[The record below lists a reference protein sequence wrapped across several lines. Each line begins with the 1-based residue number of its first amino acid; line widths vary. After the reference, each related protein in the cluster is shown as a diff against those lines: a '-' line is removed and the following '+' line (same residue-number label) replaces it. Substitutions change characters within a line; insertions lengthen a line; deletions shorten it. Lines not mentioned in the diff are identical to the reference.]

1 MENENTKV
9 LPKLFVNIDHI
20 RRLIFPW
27 YAVTVIDNF
36 SLIHVLN
43 SHSKLLFTSW
53 ILKDWIKEYVATIL
67 NVSTNLK
74 LVEIL
79 KDIYDFPKT
88 NKSLWYS
95 FKYSFNI
102 FSISYLRFQR
112 HKVLV
117 GTIKQIGFWPQLSF
131 GAVSLGIT

>member
-20 RRLIFPW
+20 RRLIFSW

-43 SHSKLLFTSW
+43 SHYKLLFTSW

-67 NVSTNLK
+67 NISTNLK
-74 LVEIL
+74 LVEIF
-79 KDIYDFPKT
+79 KKY
-88 NKSLWYS
+88 LW
-95 FKYSFNI
+95 
-102 FSISYLRFQR
+102 
-112 HKVLV
+112 
-117 GTIKQIGFWPQLSF
+117 LS
-131 GAVSLGIT
+131 